1 KDQLLERHQE
11 SAIYLM
17 IRQEDFDW
25 VTMVEQLSYVKKV
38 ENERNGFKIHVHHLE
53 EDAQRLLQY
62 AIDSNVMLLKFEM
75 GIHESLEE
83 IFLELVV

>member
-1 KDQLLERHQE
+1 KGQLLERHQE

-17 IRQEDFDW
+17 VRQEDLNW
-25 VTMVEQLSYVKKV
+25 VTTVEQLSYVRKI
-38 ENERNGFKIHVHHLE
+38 ENERNGFKIHVHQLE
-53 EDAQRLLQY
+53 EDAQKLLQY
-62 AIDSNVMLLKFEM
+62 AIDSNVMLLKFEL